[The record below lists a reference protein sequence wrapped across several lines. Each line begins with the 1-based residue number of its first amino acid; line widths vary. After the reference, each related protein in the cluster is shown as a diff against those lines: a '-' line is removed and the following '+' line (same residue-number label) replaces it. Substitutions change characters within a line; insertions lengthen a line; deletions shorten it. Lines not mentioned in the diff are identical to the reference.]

1 MENQENDYF
10 NEVNNQFGS
19 QTPVPNATLIL
30 ILGIAS
36 IVTCCCY
43 GIVGIICGIVAIVL
57 AKTAKETYE
66 SNPGLYTESSY
77 KNVNAGRT
85 CAIIGLILSVINGI
99 TTIVTITMYGIAA
112 LADPSILRGS
122 MGY

>member
-10 NEVNNQFGS
+10 NEINDQFG
-19 QTPVPNATLIL
+19 QTSIPNATLIL

-43 GIVGIICGIVAIVL
+43 GIVGIICGIIAIVL
-57 AKTAKETYE
+57 AKTAKETFE

-77 KNVNAGRT
+77 KNINTGRT
-85 CAIIGLILSVINGI
+85 CAIIGLILSGLYII
-99 TTIVTITMYGIAA
+99 ITIVMVAIYGIAA
-112 LADPSILRGS
+112 LADPSIWRG